1 MCGFMLTRRDL
12 GRSLAPLEIRC
23 GAPLVHPLFTG
34 GSRSGGASSSPICE
48 WAFGCRRFMRRGEGA
63 MEGGASSTCPAVV
76 RRRERSVARWLT
88 WPSVIHSR
96 GLALF
101 GGVGRGGLFQFIGY
115 FSEPAVLLGPAVWW
129 CCFLLYMVI
138 FRATAWIRTWS
149 LLTPMDSREPLVT
162 GCNQWEMV
170 ARVIFNRFGWRS
182 HNRIGVQRA
191 YPYYYRSRRICLK
204 VLSIEHLCT

>member
-1 MCGFMLTRRDL
+1 
-12 GRSLAPLEIRC
+12 
-23 GAPLVHPLFTG
+23 PLVHPLFTG

-101 GGVGRGGLFQFIGY
+101 GGVGRGGWVVSLILHRRL
-115 FSEPAVLLGPAVWW
+115 PLLLPLPFVS
-129 CCFLLYMVI
+129 
-138 FRATAWIRTWS
+138 FRCS
-149 LLTPMDSREPLVT
+149 LLFMLLLFGSRV
-162 GCNQWEMV
+162 V
-170 ARVIFNRFGWRS
+170 ARVGCRGAPMAS
-182 HNRIGVQRA
+182 HRGDA
-191 YPYYYRSRRICLK
+191 G
-204 VLSIEHLCT
+204 